1 MSINI
6 TRKQVGKIVKYGS
19 KLVLGALTFL
29 VLYYKNGEVVVVKD
43 EDYEATYS
51 DVFEAILNSAMLD
64 SRKIE
69 AIDIVERNQDSEYY
83 KSVIMVIKSNMLDSR
98 KIETIKKFSEK

>member
-6 TRKQVGKIVKYGS
+6 TREQVGKIVKYGS
-19 KLVLGALTFL
+19 KLVLGALAFL
-29 VLYYKNGEVVVVKD
+29 VFYHENGEVVVVKD
-43 EDYEATYS
+43 KDYEATYS
-51 DVFEAILNSAMLD
+51 DAIEAILNSAMLD

-69 AIDIVERNQDSEYY
+69 AIDIVKRDQDSEYY
-83 KSVIMVIKSNMLDSR
+83 KFVIMAIKSDMLGSR